1 MIPPG
6 EEGKIAIKV
15 DTNGY
20 GGDRL
25 RKTIKVYT
33 SDPQQSQIQLSVSGT
48 VKKFAT
54 ITPKNVQ
61 LIGSAGTAVKG
72 TVAIVPEK
80 NYPFKIVNTRA
91 QSGRNI
97 RYALKEEKNSEKL
110 TYVLT
115 IENLKQEKGRYYDK
129 IELETDSQL
138 KPKISIPVYG
148 RITEPKRTN

>member
-1 MIPPG
+1 
-6 EEGKIAIKV
+6 
-15 DTNGY
+15 
-20 GGDRL
+20 
-25 RKTIKVYT
+25 
-33 SDPQQSQIQLSVSGT
+33 
-48 VKKFAT
+48 VKKFVT

-61 LIGSAGTAVKG
+61 LFGLAGTPVKG

-80 NYPFKIVNTRA
+80 NYPFKIVKTKA

-97 RYALKEEKNSEKL
+97 RYVLTEEKSTDRL
-110 TYVLT
+110 TYVL
-115 IENLKQEKGRYYDK
+115 IVENLKKDKGRYHDK